1 MTAMNDSVRL
11 LQFSDPHLFARK
23 DGMLKGVRT
32 YDSLQ
37 RVLAHARLHHWN
49 AQALLLTGDL
59 VHDDPGGYALIREAF
74 GALGKPVHCLAGN
87 HDLGDALQ
95 AELAE
100 PPFTIGG
107 LVDCGHWRIVMLDS
121 TVPGQAHGILR
132 DAELRRLE
140 QALAGAGERHVL
152 ICVHHHPVPM
162 ASRWLDEV
170 RLLNAEQ
177 LFAITD
183 RSSAVRAIGWGH
195 VHQTFDA
202 RRKGVRLLGVPSTC
216 AQFLP
221 FAEHF
226 AIDPSAPGYRR
237 LVLLADGSIDTEVVR
252 VEPAATAAL
261 RAAG

>member
-1 MTAMNDSVRL
+1 MNDSVRL

-37 RVLAHARLHHWN
+37 LVLAHARRHHWN
-49 AQALLLTGDL
+49 AEALLLSGDL
-59 VHDDPGGYALIREAF
+59 VHDDPGGYALIRETF

-87 HDLGDALQ
+87 HDLGEALQ

-107 LVDCGHWRIVMLDS
+107 HIDRGHWRLVMLDS
-121 TVPGQAHGILR
+121 TVPGQAHGSLR
-132 DAELRRLE
+132 DTELRRLE
-140 QALAGAGERHVL
+140 QALAGAGGRHVL

-177 LFAITD
+177 LFTITD
-183 RSSAVRAIGWGH
+183 RSSAVRAISWGH

-202 RRKGVRLLGVPSTC
+202 RRKGVRLLGAPSTC

-221 FAEHF
+221 FSDHF
-226 AIDPSAPGYRR
+226 AIDPRAPGYRR
-237 LVLLADGSIDTEVVR
+237 LTLLADGSIDTEVVR
-252 VEPAATAAL
+252 VEPAAAAAL